1 MRASRGRKAIPLLLA
16 VASLLP
22 GCASQDGDS
31 APPDPVT
38 TATEQ
43 TTSEETGTSTAQ
55 EGDGETIGAGTGPIA
70 ATVETDP
77 VPHRGDAADD
87 PAIWVHP
94 TEPAKSTII
103 GTDKKGGI
111 AVYDLEGGE
120 LQYREDGRMNNVDLR
135 DGFPLGGE
143 SVSLVTAGNR
153 RDDSIAVYG
162 VDIATRTLVPVAA
175 RTISVGIST
184 YGSCMYR
191 SPTSG
196 KFYYFVNSQDGEV
209 EQWEL
214 FDDGAGRVEGK
225 KVRSFEVGSQT
236 EGCVADDDLGHLY
249 VGEES
254 EGIWK
259 YDAEPDGG
267 DERVLVDSTG
277 DEGHLD
283 ADVEGLA
290 IAYGKRGTGYLVA
303 SSQGNDSFVLY
314 RRGGDNAYVRSFG
327 IEEGNGI
334 DGVDETDGIAVSTA
348 RLGPAFP
355 RGVLV
360 AQDGDND
367 DGNQNYKLVPWQVII
382 RR

>member
-1 MRASRGRKAIPLLLA
+1 MRVSRRRRAIPLFLA
-16 VASLLP
+16 LASLLP
-22 GCASQDGDS
+22 ACASQDGGS
-31 APPDPVT
+31 AATDPAT
-38 TATEQ
+38 TEMQ
-43 TTSEETGTSTAQ
+43 PTTSEEDVTTTS
-55 EGDGETIGAGTGPIA
+55 ESDGETVGGGSGPIA

-94 TEPAKSTII
+94 TAPAESTII

-111 AVYDLEGGE
+111 AVYDIAGNE
-120 LQYREDGRMNNVDLR
+120 LQYREDGDMNNVDLR
-135 DGFPLGGE
+135 DGFPLDGR

-153 RDDSIAVYG
+153 DDDSIAVYG
-162 VDIATRTLVPVAA
+162 VDVATRTLVPVAA
-175 RTISVGIST
+175 RPISVGIST

-191 SPTSG
+191 SPVSG

-214 FDDGAGRVEGK
+214 SDNGAGRVEGT
-225 KVRSFEVGSQT
+225 KVRSFDVGSQT

-249 VGEES
+249 IGEES

-290 IAYGKRGTGYLVA
+290 IAYGKGGGGYLVA
-303 SSQGNDSFVLY
+303 SSQGNDSFVVY
-314 RRGGDNAYVRSFG
+314 RRGGDNAYVTSFQIERS
-327 IEEGNGI
+327 NGV
-334 DGVDETDGIAVSTA
+334 DGVDETDGIEVSTA

-355 RGVLV
+355 RGVFV
-360 AQDGDND
+360 AQDGTND
-367 DGNQNYKLVPWQVII
+367 EGNQNYKLVPWQLII
-382 RR
+382 GR

>member
-1 MRASRGRKAIPLLLA
+1 MRVSKRRRAIPLLLA
-16 VASLLP
+16 LASLLP
-22 GCASQDGDS
+22 ACASQDGGS
-31 APPDPVT
+31 AATDPATTVT
-38 TATEQ
+38 QPTTSQ
-43 TTSEETGTSTAQ
+43 VDVTTTSED
-55 EGDGETIGAGTGPIA
+55 DGETVGGGNGPIA

-94 TEPAKSTII
+94 TAPGESTII

-111 AVYDLEGGE
+111 AVYDLGGNE
-120 LQYREDGRMNNVDLR
+120 LQYREDGDMNNVDLR
-135 DGFPLGGE
+135 DGFPLDGR

-153 RDDSIAVYG
+153 DDDSIAVYG
-162 VDIATRTLVPVAA
+162 VDVATRTLVPVAA

-191 SPTSG
+191 SPDSG
-196 KFYYFVNSQDGEV
+196 RFYYFVNSQDGEV

-214 FDDGAGRVEGK
+214 FDDGAGKVEGK
-225 KVRSFEVGSQT
+225 KVRSFDVGSQT

-249 VGEES
+249 IGEES

-267 DERVLVDSTG
+267 DRRVLVDSTG

-290 IAYGKRGTGYLVA
+290 IAYGKGGAGYLVA
-303 SSQGNDSFVLY
+303 SSQGNDSFVVY
-314 RRGGDNAYVRSFG
+314 RRGGDNAYVTSFG
-327 IEEGNGI
+327 IEKGNGI
-334 DGVDETDGIAVSTA
+334 DGVDETDGIEVSTA

-360 AQDGDND
+360 AQDGKND
-367 DGNQNYKLVPWQVII
+367 DGNQNYKLVPWQLIVG
-382 RR
+382 R

>member
-1 MRASRGRKAIPLLLA
+1 MKRALA
-16 VASLLP
+16 VAASVAAILFVLLQ
-22 GCASQDGDS
+22 S
-31 APPDPVT
+31 VT
-38 TATEQ
+38 AQTEQ
-43 TTSEETGTSTAQ
+43 VT
-55 EGDGETIGAGTGPIA
+55 

-77 VPHRGDAADD
+77 VPAGDDAADD
-87 PAIWVHP
+87 PAIWIHP
-94 TEPAKSTII
+94 TDPSLSTII
-103 GTDKKGGI
+103 GTDKTGGGL
-111 AVYDLEGGE
+111 AVYDLAGNE
-120 LQYREDGRMNNVDLR
+120 LQYDGSVRPNNVDVR
-135 DGFPLGGE
+135 YGFPLGGHT
-143 SVSLVTAGNR
+143 VDLVGFSKVGDGTIG
-153 RDDSIAVYG
+153 VYT
-162 VDIATRTLVPVAA
+162 VNPATRRVSNVAA
-175 RTISVGIST
+175 GAIEPSFTPVGF
-184 YGSCMYR
+184 CMYR
-191 SPTSG
+191 SPVSDR
-196 KFYYFVNSQDGEV
+196 FYAFAQGSDGEV
-209 EQWEL
+209 EQWWL
-214 FDDGAGRVEGK
+214 SDDGSGK
-225 KVRSFEVGSQT
+225 VGGTLVRSFNVGSNS
-236 EGCVADDDLGHLY
+236 EGCVADDELGHLY

-290 IAYGKRGTGYLVA
+290 IAYGKEGTGYLVA